1 MRVLLHAFVALA
13 AASTLHASAEWIE
26 QGDSFERQF
35 KSAEAL
41 AAYQKALA
49 GKPDDPVILRK
60 IAKQYVELALDAP
73 GKAEKLRLAQQ
84 GYDTALKAKKL
95 DPNNPEGRLTVAVA
109 AARLGFYSDA
119 KTKLELSKVVKQE
132 ASEAIRLKPGYALG
146 WHMLGRWNYEIAS
159 LNPLLKKLA
168 EVIYGKMPS
177 ASYDEAVR
185 CLGKAAQLE
194 PNNALFQAELGRG
207 YLALDK
213 KDEARRGLEK
223 SLTLPRRTKDDG
235 EAQTRAK
242 AALREL

>member
-1 MRVLLHAFVALA
+1 MRSSAFFLCALA
-13 AASTLHASAEWIE
+13 SPVFAAGDWIE

-49 GKPDDPVILRK
+49 EKPDDSAVLRK
-60 IAKQYVELALDAP
+60 IAKQYVEMALDAP
-73 GKAEKLRLAQQ
+73 GKSEKLRLAKA

-95 DPNNPEGRLTVAVA
+95 DPNNAEGRLTVAVA

-146 WHMLGRWNYEIAS
+146 WHMLGRWNYEISS
-159 LNPLLKKLA
+159 LNLLLKKLA
-168 EVIYGKMPS
+168 EVIYGKMPP
-177 ASYDEAVR
+177 ASYEEAVR
-185 CLGKAAQLE
+185 CLGEAAQLE
-194 PNNALFQAELGRG
+194 PDNALFQAELGRG
-207 YLALDK
+207 YVALGK
-213 KDEARRGLEK
+213 KDEARRALEK

>member
-1 MRVLLHAFVALA
+1 MRNVLRAVFALA
-13 AASTLHASAEWIE
+13 AVSSLHASAEWIE
-26 QGDSFERQF
+26 QGEIFERQF
-35 KSAEAL
+35 NSAEAL

-49 GKPDDPVILRK
+49 EKPEDPVILRK

-84 GYDTALKAKKL
+84 GYDTALEAKKL

-132 ASEAIRLKPGYALG
+132 SSEAIRLKPGYALG
-146 WHMLGRWNYEIAS
+146 WHMLGRWNYEISS

-168 EVIYGKMPS
+168 EIIYGKMPA
-177 ASYDEAVR
+177 ASYEEAVR

-194 PNNALFQAELGRG
+194 PDNALFQAELGRG

-213 KDEARRGLEK
+213 KDEARRALEK
-223 SLTLPRRTKDDG
+223 SLTLPRRTKDDN
-235 EAQTRAK
+235 EAQQRAK
-242 AALREL
+242 AALREM

>member
-1 MRVLLHAFVALA
+1 MRSLVFFFCAAVAPAFA
-13 AASTLHASAEWIE
+13 AGDWIE
-26 QGDSFERQF
+26 QGDGFERQF
-35 KSAEAL
+35 KSADAL

-49 GKPDDPVILRK
+49 EKPDDPAILRK

-73 GKAEKLRLAQQ
+73 SKGERLRLAQL

-95 DPNNPEGRLTVAVA
+95 DPGNAEGRLTVAVA

-132 ASEAIRLKPGYALG
+132 ASEAIRIKPDYALG
-146 WHMLGRWNYEIAS
+146 WHMLGRWNYEISA

-177 ASYDEAVR
+177 ASADEAVR
-185 CLGKAAQLE
+185 CLGKAVQLE
-194 PNNALFQAELGRG
+194 PDNALFQAELGRG
-207 YLALDK
+207 YLAAGK
-213 KDEARRGLEK
+213 NEEARRALQK

-235 EAQTRAK
+235 EAQQRAK

>member
-1 MRVLLHAFVALA
+1 MRSSAFFLCALA
-13 AASTLHASAEWIE
+13 SPVFAAGDWIE

-41 AAYQKALA
+41 GAYQKALA
-49 GKPDDPVILRK
+49 EKPDDPAVLRK

-73 GKAEKLRLAQQ
+73 GKSEKLRLAKA
-84 GYDTALKAKKL
+84 GYDTALEAKKL
-95 DPNNPEGRLTVAVA
+95 DPSNPEGRLTVAVA

-168 EVIYGKMPS
+168 EVIYGKMPP
-177 ASYDEAVR
+177 ASYEEAAR

-194 PNNALFQAELGRG
+194 PDNALFQAELGRG
-207 YLALDK
+207 YVALGK
-213 KDEARRGLEK
+213 KDEARRALEK